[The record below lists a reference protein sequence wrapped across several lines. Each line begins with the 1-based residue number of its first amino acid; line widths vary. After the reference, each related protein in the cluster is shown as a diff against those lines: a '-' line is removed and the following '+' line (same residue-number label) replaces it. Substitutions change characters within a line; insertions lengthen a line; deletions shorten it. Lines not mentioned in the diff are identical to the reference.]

1 MAMQERMGKFV
12 SGLRASGVRVSV
24 AESEDAWKAVQHMGV
39 IDREAFRLSLRST
52 LIKDPTDIPI
62 FEDLFP
68 MYFGNDAPPLLNP
81 MAELSPDQQAD
92 LWDAIREMAGD
103 LEELLNWL
111 LSGQTP
117 SQEDLEDL
125 ADMAGMEM
133 ANSPY
138 QAEWYARRM
147 QRLLGWQQLPEIL
160 EQIWELLAEMGM
172 SPQDIEAVKEQVAE
186 NQERLSENLE
196 GLAGRQ
202 IMDQIAEENRGNRNN
217 IHELMQR
224 NFNSLSEREIQL
236 LREQVRRLAARLR
249 SRVALRQKR
258 GKAGKLDAKATIRAN
273 LRYAGVP
280 LELRYKTRRQKPK
293 LVVLCDVST
302 SMRPVAEF
310 MLHLLYELQD
320 QVAKTRSF
328 AFINQIVDVSD
339 VFANTR
345 PADAV
350 QGVLQKLPPGYYN
363 TDLGNTLHGFVDDFL
378 NTVDNRTT
386 FIVLGD
392 GRNNY
397 NDPALDALKKIKAR
411 SRRILWLNPEYPRQ
425 WGTGDSD
432 MLSYE
437 PLCDHVYQVRSLNQ
451 LASAI
456 DKLMT

>member
-196 GLAGRQ
+196 DLAGRQ